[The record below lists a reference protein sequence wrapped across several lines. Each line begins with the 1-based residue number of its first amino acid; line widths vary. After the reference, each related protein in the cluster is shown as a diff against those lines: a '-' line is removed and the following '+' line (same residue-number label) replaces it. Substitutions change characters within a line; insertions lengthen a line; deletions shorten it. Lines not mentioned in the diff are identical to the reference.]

1 MPELLALRPINRR
14 RVLVPLNESN
24 VYERVERGLSSA
36 HTRGIDHWGIV
47 PNSRQTLR
55 MSSCDL
61 GTKSSL
67 GLNCYFTAVY
77 ISTKPGTRSC
87 STSATDAASYL
98 TYIYSHSE
106 YQNTAPPIVL
116 LALRQRYETRQETS
130 QRVPGMATHIRT
142 IPYLYSRQSRRH
154 KALRNVP
161 RVRA

>member
-1 MPELLALRPINRR
+1 MGI
-14 RVLVPLNESN
+14 ESN
-24 VYERVERGLSSA
+24 SQ
-36 HTRGIDHWGIV
+36 
-47 PNSRQTLR
+47 QTLK

-67 GLNCYFTAVY
+67 GLNCYFTAVF
-77 ISTKPGTRSC
+77 IHTKPSTRSY
-87 STSATDAASYL
+87 STSATDAANYP

-106 YQNTAPPIVL
+106 YQNTALPIVL

-130 QRVPGMATHIRT
+130 QRVPGMATRIRT
-142 IPYLYSRQSRRH
+142 IPYPYSRQSRRH

>member
-1 MPELLALRPINRR
+1 MGNR
-14 RVLVPLNESN
+14 SN
-24 VYERVERGLSSA
+24 SQ
-36 HTRGIDHWGIV
+36 
-47 PNSRQTLR
+47 QTLR

-77 ISTKPGTRSC
+77 IVQKTNTSGC
-87 STSATDAASYL
+87 SASATDAASYH
-98 TYIYSHSE
+98 TYIYSYFK

-116 LALRQRYETRQETS
+116 LALHQRYEMRQETS
-130 QRVPGMATHIRT
+130 QRVPGMATRIPT
-142 IPYLYSRQSRRH
+142 IPYPYSRQSRRH